1 MDGSW
6 GRDQWLRRDSEE
18 WASFPEENVMAHD
31 DKRRPAGPASKP
43 GLKAGDGKPGRPPK
57 VSAERPFDMWLQ
69 KQLSCLHQTES
80 DMLASEDKKKALT
93 NPSSVF
99 KNPADVIACKD
110 LDNSEKAAILK
121 QWEVDARLL
130 QVATEEGMTEGER
143 SLFADV
149 KKAQEKLHLPDLEED
164 GAPTK
169 AGP

>member
-1 MDGSW
+1 MATKAAQAVKKRNADESSVDGT
-6 GRDQWLRRDSEE
+6 
-18 WASFPEENVMAHD
+18 
-31 DKRRPAGPASKP
+31 PAG
-43 GLKAGDGKPGRPPK
+43 DRP
-57 VSAERPFDMWLQ
+57 
-69 KQLSCLHQTES
+69 LSCLHQTES

-110 LDNSEKAAILK
+110 LDKSEKAAILK